1 MMFPSSG
8 LFTNTNC
15 PLSKRGRCERPHC
28 FYKHAVTSKKS
39 SIVESTGVRNGCS
52 YASCKVSVNDESRDD
67 CLQQLE
73 RINKEI
79 ESVRHEVEQ
88 ERRRL
93 SRYQTTQTD
102 GNNSVPNLSVSN
114 PETAGK
120 NVDGSSHGLSSCTD
134 FTKPYAQARKYVVD
148 NSKPR
153 TDLEYDPL
161 SNFSADLRS
170 YSSSG
175 KEQKVKGQDLKRP
188 RNTVTCNQEKP
199 LPYQAPLSRS
209 PSPEPLDDSYEDNI
223 LVIDIPPSPEKKRG
237 RTQKLDCVSGKS
249 QNGEEILNK
258 VKTAPSLLDSTAEL
272 FKDKFASRFEAN
284 KVHNCDAENELGKDV
299 VDLFKKKKCENIP
312 ADEKVIDLTGCL
324 EDLESECQRIT
335 CLSAAERAVENN
347 PQPTVLSA
355 TSDQQNHSCNKM
367 AMEEEKNPFQI
378 EFPQWELPHSVE
390 KMNQLQPCDLPLK
403 NFLFNKEPAA
413 NSDSPCRQH
422 TAQAPTTE
430 LSAKGRVHN
439 HCSPKQIIPSLVP
452 DSQKPSQVQMQGK
465 ASISHTPSV
474 MYQEQAEPG
483 SSQFQ
488 AWHISSSAYSDLT
501 NGAEPTEQIL
511 VKADDAVV
519 IVDSSSDEDE
529 EFTFRSKEVEAELSD
544 SDPMEECY
552 RIFMEANNEVKG
564 HEEHSGVSDGATDVE
579 KSEVNVKPQVLPGKK
594 RVAHEAK
601 HTEQPVAKSRPQPQV
616 LVPLRGLA
624 SSGFGSQPSTT
635 SKMQQVQQKAS
646 ILTAS
651 LRSGQAFV
659 SSTCQK
665 KPETQTAPSPSTQT
679 LKNLQPAP
687 VQGAYM
693 NYIPFG
699 TAVIDMGSNLHLILP
714 ESSFSLPV
722 SSSSSPITSIL
733 TPITPVHPST
743 VAVIQTQCSPA
754 VTPVQRYRTTAPVLI
769 PALARKPFPVPTKRK
784 VKQQCEAAKDK
795 VPHDVRQR
803 YVSLFTEEFRRTTAS
818 VNDAFEK
825 ALAEERTI
833 YSRSVNKL
841 KYLSVAV
848 NALKRLKNQNTVA
861 AKVENEV
868 NHQKSKGNVPLNWM
882 MLKGNDDVALYE
894 SLKDYILTE
903 ERLIESNYPVQHPE
917 KPGCAALFADNK
929 KGSTD
934 PLKRLCCRCGTT
946 FSVSQTGKHIRKEEC
961 NYHYGKGVENRVAA
975 AKPVPTKRKV
985 KQQCEAAKDKVPH
998 DVRQRYVSL
1007 FTEEFRRTTAS
1018 VNDAFEKALAEERT
1032 IYSRSVNKLKYLS
1045 VAVNAL
1051 KRLKNQNTVAAK
1063 VENEVN
1069 HQKSKG
1075 NVPLNWM
1082 MLKGNDDV
1090 ALYESLKDY
1099 ILTEERLIESNYP
1112 VQHPEKPG
1120 CAALFADNKKG
1131 STDPL
1136 KRLCCRCGTTF
1147 SVSQTGKHIRKEEC
1161 NYHYG
1166 KGVENRVPGGVET
1179 RYSCCEGDMG
1189 APGCQVFRL
1198 HVHNSLSLDGFV
1210 STGPRQ
1216 PSDTSC
1222 PGVYSLDCEMCY
1234 TIHGLELSRV
1244 TVVNSS
1250 LQVIYDTFVRPDN
1263 EVVDYDTRF
1272 SGISEEDVKGNH
1284 TSLREVQKTLLG
1296 FISADTILIGHG
1308 LEADLCALKLLHGT
1322 VVDTSAVFPHRLG
1335 PPHKLTL
1342 NNLTADYLRR
1352 IIQESVCGHDT
1363 AEDAAAC
1370 MELMLW
1376 KVKEDGKMKNDGNKT
1391 KK

>member
-1 MMFPSSG
+1 NQLKDG
-8 LFTNTNC
+8 
-15 PLSKRGRCERPHC
+15 
-28 FYKHAVTSKKS
+28 
-39 SIVESTGVRNGCS
+39 
-52 YASCKVSVNDESRDD
+52 CKVSVNDESRDD

-564 HEEHSGVSDGATDVE
+564 HEEHSGVSVT
-579 KSEVNVKPQVLPGKK
+579 
-594 RVAHEAK
+594 
-601 HTEQPVAKSRPQPQV
+601 
-616 LVPLRGLA
+616 
-624 SSGFGSQPSTT
+624 
-635 SKMQQVQQKAS
+635 
-646 ILTAS
+646 
-651 LRSGQAFV
+651 
-659 SSTCQK
+659 
-665 KPETQTAPSPSTQT
+665 
-679 LKNLQPAP
+679 
-687 VQGAYM
+687 YM

-769 PALARKPFPVPTKRK
+769 PALALPTKRK

-861 AKVENEV
+861 AKGEI

-917 KPGCAALFADNK
+917 KPG
-929 KGSTD
+929 
-934 PLKRLCCRCGTT
+934 
-946 FSVSQTGKHIRKEEC
+946 FSYCITRG
-961 NYHYGKGVENRVAA
+961 
-975 AKPVPTKRKV
+975 
-985 KQQCEAAKDKVPH
+985 
-998 DVRQRYVSL
+998 
-1007 FTEEFRRTTAS
+1007 
-1018 VNDAFEKALAEERT
+1018 
-1032 IYSRSVNKLKYLS
+1032 
-1045 VAVNAL
+1045 
-1051 KRLKNQNTVAAK
+1051 NTC
-1063 VENEVN
+1063 
-1069 HQKSKG
+1069 SC
-1075 NVPLNWM
+1075 
-1082 MLKGNDDV
+1082 
-1090 ALYESLKDY
+1090 S
-1099 ILTEERLIESNYP
+1099 
-1112 VQHPEKPG
+1112 
-1120 CAALFADNKKG
+1120 
-1131 STDPL
+1131 L